1 VADTLTPS
9 ARSER
14 MSRIK
19 SKNTGVEMAVRRL
32 LTSLGY
38 RYRLHRKDLPGKP
51 DIVFPG
57 RRAAIFVHGCFWHL
71 HDCGRY
77 KLPQSRV
84 EFWSEKLSMNVAR
97 DTMAVEALD
106 AAGWRVRTVWECELR
121 DLPRLTRELRR
132 FLGPEQACP

>member
-1 VADTLTPS
+1 VADTLTQS

-71 HDCGRY
+71 HDCGHY
-77 KLPQSRV
+77 KVPQTRV
-84 EFWSEKLSMNVAR
+84 EFWSEKLSKNVAR
-97 DTMAVEALD
+97 DAAAVDALEG
-106 AAGWRVRTVWECELR
+106 AGWRVRTVWECELR
-121 DLPRLTRELRR
+121 DLRTLTRELGR
-132 FLGPEQACP
+132 FLDP